1 MTASGTDSALN
12 KTGSKTGNKTVKKKA
27 TIPGIAFSFKEDR
40 IYGFDTYSVAI
51 PDGFSY
57 TEGFKPESASDNETF
72 ALIAWTP
79 DTIQLEK
86 WESGRITINTASS
99 GKENACP
106 ISEAFEVFRAEI
118 EAEPGV
124 KEKCKEIE
132 PYKEE
137 DGRFLYGYVRCK
149 INGRRTAFQCIAG
162 VEGQLHR
169 FRISFNTGLAQ
180 EKMVRTVVDWLHRV
194 QLNEAESAAGT
205 TENTTGVAAVGIQE
219 NTAPAPAVETA
230 ENTAAGTTED
240 TTGVAAVGIQENAA
254 TVSAVETAENIAAGT
269 AENAAAGTSEN
280 IASVSSAETPENT
293 VAETITS
300 AVTSIVNTTEAA
312 AGTVENAAAGASEN
326 AATVA
331 ATVTAEIPAPAT
343 DPRLEALETKRQ
355 ELSEVDEALAGY
367 NTKREEAARQ
377 VEEAE
382 KAYSRLLSDQLIE
395 EESTKLQIRSLEA
408 KSADMEGV
416 ITELKRKRRDVREK
430 KEEYRKTISNLEPE
444 RRAKSNEIA
453 RERKAL
459 EDKLNLL
466 ADEKAEIQEEK
477 ADKKS
482 KLQSV
487 FLFKKKKQ
495 QEYDEVKSRLK
506 EKNSEIS
513 ACDEEIENLNV
524 RVMEL
529 KRNADKERVRL
540 NKEISLLD
548 EQEKELRKSITAEEE
563 AVKKIA
569 KEVSVLQ
576 EKIKN
581 YKLSITNAANDLAEC
596 KKQCEIFGENISIC
610 LARREHILR
619 EIEQLEGAADE

>member
-12 KTGSKTGNKTVKKKA
+12 KAENKTVKKK
-27 TIPGIAFSFKEDR
+27 TTTPGIAFSFKEDR
-40 IYGFDTYSVAI
+40 IYGVGSYSVAI

-57 TEGFKPESASDNETF
+57 TEGYKPETGSDAEAV
-72 ALIAWTP
+72 ALAAWTP
-79 DTIQLEK
+79 DTVALEK
-86 WESGRITINTASS
+86 WESGRITINTAAS
-99 GKENACP
+99 GRENAVP
-106 ISEAFEVFRAEI
+106 LSEAFEVFRAEV

-124 KEKCKEIE
+124 KENCKEIE
-132 PYKEE
+132 PYKDEE
-137 DGRFLYGYVRCK
+137 GGFLYGYVRCK
-149 INGRRTAFQCIAG
+149 INGRRTVFQCVAG
-162 VEGQLHR
+162 TEGQLHR
-169 FRISFNTGLAQ
+169 FRMCFNTGLAQ
-180 EKMVRTVVDWLHRV
+180 EKMQRSVVEWLHRI
-194 QLNEAESAAGT
+194 QLNENA
-205 TENTTGVAAVGIQE
+205 ENTT
-219 NTAPAPAVETA
+219 
-230 ENTAAGTTED
+230 TE
-240 TTGVAAVGIQENAA
+240 
-254 TVSAVETAENIAAGT
+254 
-269 AENAAAGTSEN
+269 
-280 IASVSSAETPENT
+280 T
-293 VAETITS
+293 VAE
-300 AVTSIVNTTEAA
+300 AVTEVVTERVNVPEP
-312 AGTVENAAAGASEN
+312 V
-326 AATVA
+326 
-331 ATVTAEIPAPAT
+331 T
-343 DPRLEALETKRQ
+343 DPRKEALEAKKQ
-355 ELSEVDEALAGY
+355 ELATVDEALAGY
-367 NTKREEAARQ
+367 NAKREEAALQ

-408 KSADMEGV
+408 KSADIEGV
-416 ITELKRKRRDVREK
+416 IAELKRKRREVREQ

-459 EDKLNLL
+459 EDRLNLL

-529 KRNADKERVRL
+529 KKNADKERVRL

-548 EQEKELRKSITAEEE
+548 EQEKELRKSITTEEE
-563 AVKKIA
+563 SVKKIS

-596 KKQCEIFGENISIC
+596 KKQSELCGENVSIC
-610 LARREHILR
+610 LARREHILQ
-619 EIEQLEGAADE
+619 EIKQLEGEMDE